1 MQTCSIANN
10 TLTVCSALTI
20 CHAFGTAV
28 HTRLPAAATMTT
40 EDIAAKQ
47 QAMTAVKDACIAAV
61 ISGVLHVYSHVTDS
75 KGNKLPLTRS
85 KVAQHLNK

>member
-1 MQTCSIANN
+1 
-10 TLTVCSALTI
+10 
-20 CHAFGTAV
+20 
-28 HTRLPAAATMTT
+28 MTP

-47 QAMTAVKDACIAAV
+47 QAMTAVKDACYAAV
-61 ISGVLHVYSHVTDS
+61 ISGVLHVYSDVTDS